1 MKWNETNY
9 PRIGETVLRTTLPNG
24 LTVAVVPKP
33 LYRKRYAFFTTRY
46 GGMDMRF
53 RSTACG
59 TIRPRASRTIWSTRC
74 STPRTATLC
83 RF

>member
-33 LYRKRYAFFTTRY
+33 CLLYTSPIAARVF
-46 GGMDMRF
+46 
-53 RSTACG
+53 
-59 TIRPRASRTIWSTRC
+59 
-74 STPRTATLC
+74 
-83 RF
+83 

>member
-53 RSTACG
+53 RLDGVWHNTL
-59 TIRPRASRTIWSTRC
+59 ASRTIWSTRC

>member
-53 RSTACG
+53 RL
-59 TIRPRASRTIWSTRC
+59 TIHPPASRTIWSTRC

>member
-33 LYRKRYAFFTTRY
+33 LYRL
-46 GGMDMRF
+46 
-53 RSTACG
+53 SL
-59 TIRPRASRTIWSTRC
+59 IHI
-74 STPRTATLC
+74 
-83 RF
+83 

>member
-46 GGMDMRF
+46 GGMD
-53 RSTACG
+53 
-59 TIRPRASRTIWSTRC
+59 TIWSTRC
-74 STPRTATLC
+74 STPRTATPC
-83 RF
+83 RS

>member
-24 LTVAVVPKP
+24 LTVAIVPKP

-46 GGMDMRF
+46 GGMDL
-53 RSTACG
+53 SL
-59 TIRPRASRTIWSTRC
+59 IHI
-74 STPRTATLC
+74 
-83 RF
+83 